1 MSYTT
6 GDQEDTLKEY
16 QGGEGIVRRW
26 IKELD
31 IVRQS
36 KHQKAFE
43 KNGEKIVKNYR
54 NADAL
59 QVYNT
64 SGSSPA
70 RVMFNILWS
79 NVQVL
84 KPTLYSRMPKV
95 VVERTFKDADPIGRL
110 ASVIAERATHYQIES
125 QQDRFNYAVKASVED
140 RLLPGRG
147 TVWVRY
153 DAEFDETTD
162 ENGEPIVDEA
172 GNAIRAPKP
181 NSEKGVV
188 DPVHWLDYF
197 ESPARNP
204 YEIRWKARRAFMT
217 RAQLTKRF
225 GKIANFV
232 ELDRCDGVKKDE
244 TLTKDEQNFL
254 LQAEVFEIWDLD
266 SKKVYWI
273 TEGLRTQPLDVK
285 DDPLKLK
292 DFFPCPEPLLA
303 TTTTDSRYPT
313 ADFKIYEKLA
323 EELDYVT
330 KRISSIV
337 ECVRMVGMSAASL
350 DKEIRNMLKLSD
362 GQLWPIE
369 NWQQFINEKGGLEKA
384 INWFPFDQ
392 AVAALTPLMQY
403 QQNITQQ
410 IHEITGIPDIVRGA
424 SDPTE
429 TLGAQQQKAHW
440 TVVKVSEK
448 QAEVQ
453 RFCREIISKIAEIIF
468 EPGFFSDQTI
478 ALMCGVAQM
487 PPEDQQNFPA
497 ALELLRSDRLRTFRV
512 DIETDSTI
520 AIDEDQDK
528 AARMEYLGAINS
540 LVSNIQQVSQFR
552 PELMQPMI
560 ESALFAARSFRTG
573 RPVEGSW
580 ERAMKLIEDNDKA
593 AAENPP
599 QPPPDPAMAQ
609 VEINGQEVQ
618 MKGQEAQMKMQLDQ
632 AKLDL
637 ESQKLQLDGQKAQMD
652 FEIESQKIQLQA
664 SQVMSKQQMDELT
677 HQLDVFKEQFNQAVS
692 AQELELLKFKT
703 VLDQKDQALEE
714 QRLQR
719 EAQMQAID
727 KLHNHISTVTEHVTA
742 LREKADKDDDG
753 GRGAK
758 SSREGAPSIPAIHIH
773 NSGGSKS
780 VTMRRLA
787 DGTLEGRTSHVEDGE

>member
-1 MSYTT
+1 MINS
-6 GDQEDTLKEY
+6 DDSVETLE
-16 QGGEGIVRRW
+16 QFEGGEGIVRRW
-26 IKELD
+26 LKELD
-31 IVRQS
+31 IVKQS
-36 KHQKAFE
+36 RMQKAFE

-64 SGSSPA
+64 SGTAPT
-70 RVMFNILWS
+70 RVMMNILWS

-95 VVERTFKDADPIGRL
+95 VVERTFKDSDPVGRL
-110 ASVIAERATHYQIES
+110 ASIVAERATHFQLIS
-125 QQDRFNYAVKASVED
+125 QQDRFNYSVKAAVED

-147 TVWVRY
+147 TSWIRY
-153 DAEFDETTD
+153 DTEFEEQTN
-162 ENGEPIVDEA
+162 ENGEPIVDAE
-172 GNAIRAPKP
+172 GNAIRTPKA
-181 NSEKGVV
+181 NTEKAVV

-204 YEIRWKARRAFMT
+204 YEIRWKARRAYMT

-232 ELDRCDGVKKDE
+232 ELDRCDGVKKSDS
-244 TLTKDEQNFL
+244 LTHEEKQFL
-254 LQAEVFEIWDLD
+254 LQAEVFEIWDLE
-266 SKKVYWI
+266 SKKVYWVS
-273 TEGLRTQPLDVK
+273 EGLKSQPLDIK

-313 ADFKIYEKLA
+313 PDFKIYEKLA
-323 EELDYVT
+323 DELDYVC

-337 ECVRMVGMSAASL
+337 ECIRIVGMSAAAL
-350 DKEIRNMLKLSD
+350 DKEIRSMLKLAD
-362 GQLWPIE
+362 GQTWPIE

-392 AVAALTPLMQY
+392 AVSALQPLMQY
-403 QQNITQQ
+403 QQNLIQQ

-448 QAEVQ
+448 QADVQ

-468 EPGFFSDQTI
+468 EPGFFSDETI
-478 ALMCGVAQM
+478 ALMCGIQQM
-487 PPEDQQNFPA
+487 PVEDQQNFSA
-497 ALELLRSDRLRTFRV
+497 ALALLRDDRLRTFRV

-528 AARMEYLGAINS
+528 QARMEYLGAINQ

-580 ERAMKLIEDNDKA
+580 ERAMQQIEDNDEQA
-593 AAENPP
+593 AQNPP

-609 VEINGQEVQ
+609 VEINGQEIQ
-618 MKGQEAQMKMQLDQ
+618 MRAQIDQ
-632 AKLDL
+632 AKVDL
-637 ESQKLQLDGQKAQMD
+637 EREKVQLDGQKAQMN
-652 FEIESQKIQLQA
+652 FEIEGQRLQIEA
-664 SQVMSKQQMDELT
+664 SKVMSKQQMDELT

-719 EAQMQAID
+719 EAQLAAID
-727 KLHNHISTVTEHVTA
+727 RLHNHISTVTEHVTA
-742 LREKADKDDDG
+742 LREKADKESTSED
-753 GRGAK
+753 K
-758 SSREGAPSIPAIHIH
+758 REGSPKIPEIHIH
-773 NSGGSKS
+773 NSGGSKA
-780 VTMRRLA
+780 VTMRRLP
-787 DGTLEGRTSHVEDGE
+787 DGSLEGRTSHVED